1 MNNLLF
7 SLAMA
12 ALSQFTGLGGGAPG
26 GLGIGGMAPGGF
38 GGGLPVPGYG
48 VPGYGTQGY
57 GGRPPAIAN
66 PGPDL
71 KLSTLAVVQC
81 LHDDGR
87 ISGEQARGL
96 IAQQGA
102 RRGWP
107 QGWEAAIAPR
117 QVGQVIGSAGG
128 CQRLLAQVGRSGS
141 RIAQAP
147 LVGRGQPS
155 SEAEQFGL
163 APYR

>member
-12 ALSQFTGLGGGAPG
+12 ALSQFTGLGGAAPG
-26 GLGIGGMAPGGF
+26 GLGIGGMGPGGYGLGSGGGF
-38 GGGLPVPGYG
+38 GGGLGMGGGLPMPGYG
-48 VPGYGTQGY
+48 A
-57 GGRPPAIAN
+57 RPPAIAN

-81 LHDDGR
+81 LHDEGR
-87 ISGEQARGL
+87 ISDEQARGL
-96 IAQQGA
+96 VAQQGA
-102 RRGWP
+102 RRGWA
-107 QGWEAAIAPR
+107 QGWEATISPR

-128 CQRLLAQVGRSGS
+128 CQRLLSQIGRSGS
-141 RIAQAP
+141 RIAQA
-147 LVGRGQPS
+147 PS

>member
-12 ALSQFTGLGGGAPG
+12 ALSQFSGLGGGAPG
-26 GLGIGGMAPGGF
+26 GLGIGGGAPA
-38 GGGLPVPGYG
+38 
-48 VPGYGTQGY
+48 PGYGTQGY
-57 GGRPPAIAN
+57 GGHPPAMAN

-71 KLSTLAVVQC
+71 QLGTLAVVQC
-81 LHDDGR
+81 LHNDGR
-87 ISGEQARGL
+87 INNEQARGL

-107 QGWEAAIAPR
+107 QGWEAGIAPR
-117 QVGQVIGSAGG
+117 KVGQVIGSAGG

-141 RIAQAP
+141 RIAQRPMA
-147 LVGRGQPS
+147 VQPG